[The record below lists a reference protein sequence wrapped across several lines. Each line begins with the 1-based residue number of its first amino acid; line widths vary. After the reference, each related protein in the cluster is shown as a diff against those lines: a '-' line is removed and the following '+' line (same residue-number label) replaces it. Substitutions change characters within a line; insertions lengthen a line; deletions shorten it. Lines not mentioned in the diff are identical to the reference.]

1 LRQKTLASE
10 HRLGILPAMSPPAL
24 SAVELE
30 HDPVWAAAQA
40 APLSDEPETEEE
52 RAAFEEGMADIRAGR
67 VVSRDAILATIERM
81 RIEQGE

>member
-1 LRQKTLASE
+1 VSL
-10 HRLGILPAMSPPAL
+10 PAL

-30 HDPVWAAAQA
+30 HDPVWAAAQT

-52 RAAFEEGMADIRAGR
+52 RAAFEEGMAGIRAGR